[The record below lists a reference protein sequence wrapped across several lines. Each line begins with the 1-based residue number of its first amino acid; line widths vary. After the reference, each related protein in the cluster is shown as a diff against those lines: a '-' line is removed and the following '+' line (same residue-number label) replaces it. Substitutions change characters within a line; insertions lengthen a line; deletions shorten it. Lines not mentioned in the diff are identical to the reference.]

1 LQNVYAA
8 SVFNNVWRS
17 VIHAFKYNGQHTL
30 AGTLAAQFPTIPHLP
45 PDAIVA
51 PVPLHP
57 NRRRW
62 RGYDQAALLAEAL
75 AERLGLTFTIDA
87 LARVRDTRPQVG
99 LNKTERQ
106 RNVEGAF
113 RADSR
118 LVEGRPVVLV
128 DDVFTT
134 GATLA
139 AGAAAL
145 HKAGAAK
152 IWAVALAC
160 ADDPRST

>member
-1 LQNVYAA
+1 
-8 SVFNNVWRS
+8 VWRS
-17 VIHAFKYNGQHTL
+17 AIHAFKYNGQHTL
-30 AGTLAAQFPTIPHLP
+30 ARDLAAQLPTIPHLP
-45 PDAIVA
+45 PDTVIA

-75 AERLGLTFTIDA
+75 ADRLGLTCTIDA
-87 LARVRDTRPQVG
+87 LTRVRDTRPQVG

-113 RADSR
+113 SADGR
-118 LVEGRPVVLV
+118 LVAGRPVVLV

-134 GATLA
+134 GATLSA
-139 AGAAAL
+139 SAAAL
-145 HKAGAAK
+145 QQAGAAK

-160 ADDPRST
+160 ADDPRPT